1 VSSRILVV
9 EDERP
14 IREGLLDRFGREG
27 FSVTG
32 ARDGEEATAALARD
46 AFDLVV
52 LDLMLPG
59 MDGEEVLQR
68 MRDQGDRTPVL
79 VLSARGQEIDRVL
92 LFTLGADDYVVK
104 PFSVRE
110 LVLRVKA
117 ILRRASPGTVDG
129 GIAFGDVTV
138 DLEGYRVTRGAD
150 THPLTATE
158 RGMLVLLW
166 RRRGRAVPREDFL
179 KEVWGY
185 ASVPETRT
193 VDFHVVRLRK
203 KIEADPESPRH
214 LVTVRGVGYRLDVG
228 GKP

>member
-1 VSSRILVV
+1 V

-14 IREGLLDRFGREG
+14 IREGLLDRFEREG
-27 FSVTG
+27 FAATG
-32 ARDGEEATAALARD
+32 ARDGEEATAALAREK
-46 AFDLVV
+46 FDLVV

-59 MDGEEVLQR
+59 MDGEEVLSR
-68 MRDQGDRTPVL
+68 MRERGDRTPVL
-79 VLSARGQEIDRVL
+79 VLSARGQELDRVL

-117 ILRRASPGTVDG
+117 ILRRTSPRAADG
-129 GIAFGDVTV
+129 PIVFGDVSV
-138 DLEGYRVTRGAD
+138 DLEGYRVTHGDAV
-150 THPLTATE
+150 HPLTATE

-166 RRRGRAVPREDFL
+166 QRRGRAVPREDFL
-179 KEVWGY
+179 TEVWGY
-185 ASVPETRT
+185 GSIPETRT

-228 GKP
+228 GTP